1 MIIVSMNK
9 SHNSLAGKAL
19 TLKSKSVLK
28 PPKSISQKP
37 LQADFSQA
45 KKRKTPAG
53 EESDSSSSGLSDA
66 SLDPEPAQPSHPDQT
81 ALKKAKTS
89 TVLVVMPSVVWG
101 SRASYPRCSETMV
114 ETWVTQLRG
123 I

>member
-19 TLKSKSVLK
+19 TLKSKS
-28 PPKSISQKP
+28 
-37 LQADFSQA
+37 A